1 MKKKDLLWALGLILI
16 IFILVYPDTHKLF
29 IEATKNY
36 PYIMGFVKV
45 SILATMGELLAIRIT
60 TGDFKKPTGVLYKFI
75 IWGFIGMVFVIMFD
89 IYAGG
94 VSFVTS
100 KGLLPKVGGETLSKV
115 INAFFISAIMNLTFA
130 PTFMAFH
137 RVTDTFI
144 EMGNGR
150 LNKIFS
156 LKVSEVLKSIDWNGF
171 IGFVVLKTIPLFWI
185 PAHTVTFI
193 LPPEYRVLVASFL
206 SIALGAILATAKK
219 K

>member
-1 MKKKDLLWALGLILI
+1 MKKKDLLWVLGLILI

-29 IEATKNY
+29 IEATKSY
-36 PYIMGFVKV
+36 PYLMGFVKV

-60 TGDFKKPTGVLYKFI
+60 TGDFKKPTGVIYKFI

-100 KGLLPKVGGETLSKV
+100 KGLLPKVSGETLSKV
-115 INAFFISAIMNLTFA
+115 INAFFTSAIMNLTFA

-144 EMGNGR
+144 EMGEGK

-156 LKVSEVLKSIDWNGF
+156 LKISEVLSTIDWNGF

>member
-29 IEATKNY
+29 IEATKSY

-75 IWGFIGMVFVIMFD
+75 IWGFIGMVFVVMFD

-94 VSFVTS
+94 VSFATS

-156 LKVSEVLKSIDWNGF
+156 LKISQVLKAIDWNGF

>member
-29 IEATKNY
+29 IEATKSY

-94 VSFVTS
+94 VAFVTS

-115 INAFFISAIMNLTFA
+115 VNAFFISAIMNLTFA

-156 LKVSEVLKSIDWNGF
+156 LKISEVLKAIDWNGF
-171 IGFVVLKTIPLFWI
+171 ISFVVLKTIPLFWI

-206 SIALGAILATAKK
+206 SIALGGILATAKK